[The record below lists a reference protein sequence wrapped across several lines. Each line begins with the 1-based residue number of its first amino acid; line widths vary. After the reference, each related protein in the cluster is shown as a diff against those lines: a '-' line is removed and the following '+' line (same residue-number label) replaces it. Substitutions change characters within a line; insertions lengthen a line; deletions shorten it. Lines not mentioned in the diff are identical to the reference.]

1 MTMDPQEGI
10 PPTEETRDP
19 EAGAV
24 AGTGAAAS
32 PEATGLRGTEER
44 TARLCVT
51 LADALRRELVSLGAG
66 EWQIT
71 PVQPEEAGAPSVE
84 KQSLLFALLFSGR
97 LGGQCVFVFGKVA
110 AAALGGSS
118 GKAPAAHLLKAF
130 QAASTSVAAELTAT
144 YGELTVTASRLKALP
159 SGAIASG
166 RLQARTADGAETSI
180 SLFFDAQLKASL
192 EDPYGVRRAM
202 GGAAG
207 EEISAENLEL
217 VLDVPLDVTLR
228 FGQRQLALREVLEL
242 ASGSVVE
249 LDRQVDEPVELILDG
264 RVIARGEA
272 VIVDGNYGVRV
283 TEVLQA
289 VAL

>member
-1 MTMDPQEGI
+1 MTMDPEEGV
-10 PPTEETRDP
+10 PPTDESRNR
-19 EAGAV
+19 EAEV
-24 AGTGAAAS
+24 AAAPGAASSA
-32 PEATGLRGTEER
+32 EATGPRGTEER
-44 TARLCVT
+44 TAQLCSI
-51 LADALRRELVSLGAG
+51 LADALRRELASLGG
-66 EWQIT
+66 GDWQIT
-71 PVQPEEAGAPSVE
+71 PAQREEANPPAPE

-97 LGGQCVFVFGKVA
+97 LGGQCVFGFGKAA
-110 AAALGGSS
+110 AAALSGSS

-130 QAASTSVAAELTAT
+130 QAASTSLGVELADP

-159 SGAIASG
+159 SGALAFG

-180 SLFFDAQLKASL
+180 SLYFDAQLKASL

-202 GGAAG
+202 GGG